1 MEDIQAGATLTMG
14 MAMGQEGATITG
26 MELLGWR
33 SSSQGQGSEG
43 LSVTCIN
50 AYINRIYICLFI
62 LLFFLDNY
70 VGCKTKE
77 YISLMITLIGI

>member
-14 MAMGQEGATITG
+14 MAMGQEGVTITG

-43 LSVTCIN
+43 LV
-50 AYINRIYICLFI
+50 
-62 LLFFLDNY
+62 
-70 VGCKTKE
+70 
-77 YISLMITLIGI
+77 